1 MLSRHFVTNVTHS
14 ANANGVLEETTVTVP
29 ETGVYVIDDNYR
41 IVSFNDSG
49 KQMYPKLELNTVC
62 HQSLMGLDHPCPQCP
77 VANKV
82 QGPNTYLDPKRNI
95 YVTVDST
102 TLLLPQLG
110 TCHALTFTLENRQV
124 NTSLA
129 DAYQRSTDLL
139 EAFVSNLSSACVID
153 LDNNSF
159 ELIKTTDKVTPNADR
174 CYSSYIEGFFGSMI
188 CEDSVAGLKYADPAL
203 VAERLKDCDG
213 FSYDFELKDGTW
225 WRLAWKSFA
234 KLSGNTGKCLM
245 LCTDITEDVRKRVVS
260 KDAEQT
266 QLYDQAELKELL
278 EKAQTQ
284 LSLVS
289 ALCYSYL
296 NAYVIDL
303 DGGGVKVL
311 KLDGYVTEGL
321 ETWRKEDDFR
331 YQQIL
336 DKYVT
341 NRVHPEDRETVLAA
355 LDPATIL
362 KAFEKDG
369 DYSGHYRIV
378 QDGDT
383 HYYQFRYTQIS
394 GLGPNGHRLCVA
406 GFQNIDTVAAEEAA
420 NRRAMADALAAA
432 EHSNRAKTTFLNNMS
447 HDIRTPM
454 NAIIGFTSLAATHL
468 DNKEQVASYLQKI
481 QTSSRHLL
489 SLINDVLDMSRI
501 ESGKMHIEEAE
512 ANLGHVMHDLK
523 TIVQAD
529 ITAKRLDFFIDT
541 VDIENEQVIC
551 DKLRLNQI
559 LLNLLSNAVKF
570 TEPGGYVSLR
580 ITQKPG
586 APQGFADYE
595 FCVKDSGIGMSPEFI
610 EHVFEAF
617 EREHNSTVGGTQG
630 TGLGMAITKNIV
642 DMMGGTI
649 GVESTVGKGSTFT
662 VNLRFKTANNAE
674 KVQPPKELEGLR
686 ALVVDDSLHTCTSVT
701 KMLTQIGMRADWTT
715 SGKEA
720 VFRASFAA
728 EQHDEYY
735 AYIIDW
741 LMPDMNGV
749 ECVRRIRAAIG
760 NERPIIIL
768 TAYDWADIEHEARE
782 AGVTAFCSKPLFMS
796 DLRQLLEAPFVAAA
810 HEEATG
816 EPVRKPD
823 FAGKRVLVVEDNALN
838 REITAQVLESV
849 DVKVCLAVNGADAV
863 SEVEKHPAGY
873 FGLVLMDVQMPIMN
887 GYDATRCIRAL
898 EDQGKARTP
907 IYAMTANTFDEDKQA
922 AMAAGMDGHL
932 AKPIEVPVLIQ
943 TLSEVLGE

>member
-1 MLSRHFVTNVTHS
+1 M
-14 ANANGVLEETTVTVP
+14 TVP
-29 ETGVYVIDDNYR
+29 ETGVYVIDDNYK
-41 IVSFNDSG
+41 IISFNDSG
-49 KQMYPKLELNTVC
+49 KQMYPKLELNAIC
-62 HQSLMGLDHPCPQCP
+62 HHALMGLDHPCPQCP

-82 QGPNTYLDPKRNI
+82 QGPNTYLDPLRKI
-95 YVTVDST
+95 HVTVDSI
-102 TLLLPQLG
+102 TLPMPQLG
-110 TCHALTFTLENRQV
+110 TCHALTFTLENERA
-124 NTSLA
+124 NTGLA
-129 DAYQRSTDLL
+129 EAYQRSTDLL
-139 EAFVSNLSSACVID
+139 EAFVSNLASACVVD
-153 LDNNSF
+153 LENDSY
-159 ELIKTTDKVTPNADR
+159 ELIKATNDAAFGMSTSH
-174 CYSSYIEGFFGSMI
+174 CYSSYLKEYFGSI
-188 CEDSVAGLKYADPAL
+188 ISEDSVEGLKYANPAL
-203 VAERLKDCDG
+203 VAERLKNCDG
-213 FSYDFELKDGTW
+213 FSYDFKLKGGLW

-234 KLSGNTGKCLM
+234 KFPGNTGKCLM
-245 LCTDITEDVRKRVVS
+245 LCTDITEDMHERIIS
-260 KDAEQT
+260 KDAEQV
-266 QLYDQAELKELL
+266 QLYGQAELKELL

-303 DGGGVKVL
+303 DDDSVKVL
-311 KLDGYVTEGL
+311 KLDGYITEGL
-321 ETWRKEDDFR
+321 EPCHKEKEYD

-336 DKYVT
+336 NAYIDK
-341 NRVHPEDRETVLAA
+341 RVHPEDREMLRVALNSKTVL
-355 LDPATIL
+355 D
-362 KAFEKDG
+362 AFEEDG
-369 DYSGHYRIV
+369 DYAGHYRIV
-378 QDGDT
+378 QDGET

-394 GLGPNGHRLCVA
+394 DLGPNGHRLCVA

-468 DNKEQVASYLQKI
+468 DNKEQVSSYLQKI

-501 ESGKMHIEEAE
+501 ESGKMRIEETE
-512 ANLGHVMHDLK
+512 TNLGHVMHDLK
-523 TIVQAD
+523 TIVQTD
-529 ITAKRLDFFIDT
+529 ITAKQLDFFIDT

-570 TEPGGYVSLR
+570 TNPGGYVSLR
-580 ITQKPG
+580 IAQNPG

-595 FCVKDSGIGMSPEFI
+595 FSVKDSGIGMSPEFI
-610 EHVFEAF
+610 DHVFEAF
-617 EREHNSTVGGTQG
+617 EREHSSTVGGTQG

-642 DMMGGTI
+642 DMMGGNI
-649 GVESTVGKGSTFT
+649 DVESTMGKGTQFR
-662 VNLRFKTANNAE
+662 VNLRFKTIDNPE
-674 KVQPPKELEGLR
+674 KTEPPKQLYGLR

-728 EQHDEYY
+728 EQNDEYY

-741 LMPDMNGV
+741 LMPDMNGI

-760 NERPIIIL
+760 NEKPIIIL

-823 FAGKRVLVVEDNALN
+823 FAGKRVLIVEDNALN

-849 DVKVCLAVNGADAV
+849 DVKTHLAVNGADAV

-873 FGLVLMDVQMPIMN
+873 FGLVLMDIQMPIMN

-898 EDQGKARTP
+898 QDPGKASTP
-907 IYAMTANTFDEDKQA
+907 IYAMTANTFEEDKQA
-922 AMAAGMDGHL
+922 ALAAGMDGHL

-943 TLSEVLGE
+943 TLCEVLGE